1 MPIGDT
7 WKRRRWNAIRYDPW
21 QNKKIQK
28 KSKVNQIKQQKLL
41 LSKAVARAQFLHLG
55 LRMVLSFGCCL
66 IFTCVFL
73 PILLILFA
81 VASTFIFSF
90 IGLRVLCVGI
100 SLSLYLAYFVNFL
113 FPLLPRHSYTLY
125 IDGIVPICQC
135 NLCSLPFKISWN
147 KIFPSEWFL
156 LWKFSDIETM
166 AH

>member
-1 MPIGDT
+1 VDVALLYDYSEKAGPV
-7 WKRRRWNAIRYDPW
+7 IRFNFENVW
-21 QNKKIQK
+21 LNKENGSNEHAAWGMQNDFKTGGQLICQT
-28 KSKVNQIKQQKLL
+28 LL
-41 LSKAVARAQFLHLG
+41 TLEGSSQGTISSSRSSDGIEFRLLPDIY
-55 LRMVLSFGCCL
+55 LCF
-66 IFTCVFL
+66 F

-135 NLCSLPFKISWN
+135 NLCSLPFKIS
-147 KIFPSEWFL
+147 
-156 LWKFSDIETM
+156 
-166 AH
+166 